1 MKGAGV
7 GVAVVTG
14 NIGLIL
20 VQTILTDAKQLGIN
34 PFLIIGSVFLLA
46 IIGYH
51 WMPET
56 YQMEPR
62 DQVEEMR
69 EQD

>member
-1 MKGAGV
+1 MKAAGV
-7 GVAVVTG
+7 NSATFA
-14 NIGLIL
+14 GL
-20 VQTILTDAKQLGIN
+20 VGTIASQIVLADAKQLGIN
-34 PFLIIGSVFLLA
+34 PFLIIGIIFLLA
-46 IIGYH
+46 IISYQ

-69 EQD
+69 EP